1 MRAASPAFVSTGT
14 LPSPRHIRELLD
26 EAHRLYRENSDGQC
40 SQVYPALATVRADLF
55 GACVAGTDGSI
66 HSAGDAEHPFSIM
79 SVSKPFV
86 FALVCQALGPDEARR
101 QLGVNATGLPFDS
114 AAAIDRSVDGRTNP
128 MVNPGA
134 LAVTSLVPGPTTNAQ
149 WQFIRDGLGRFAGH
163 PLTLDAEVYASASQT
178 NHRNQ
183 GLAWLLHGL
192 GRLGADP
199 AQAIELYTLQCSL
212 SVNAKDLAIMAA
224 TLADGG
230 LHPISGERVVDAEVC
245 HHTLAVMATAG
256 MYETSGD
263 WLYDVGVPGKS
274 GIGGGIITV
283 APGKGGLGTFAP
295 LLDAAGN
302 SIKGQ
307 LVARFLSRQLGM
319 SLFISAPD
327 PVPLTRWV
335 SAAHR
340 SGRKET
346 A

>member
-1 MRAASPAFVSTGT
+1 MHAASPASAAYVSTGT
-14 LPSPRHIRELLD
+14 LPNAGRVRALLD
-26 EAHRLYRENSDGQC
+26 EAHRLYRDNSEGQC
-40 SQVYPALATVRADLF
+40 STVYPALASVRADLF
-55 GACVAGTDGSI
+55 GACVAGTQGSI
-66 HSAGDAEHPFSIM
+66 HAAGDAEHPFAIM

-86 FALVCQALGPDEARR
+86 FALVCQALGPEQARR

-114 AAAIDRSVDGRTNP
+114 ATAIDQSADGRTNP

-134 LAVTSLVPGPTTNAQ
+134 LAVTSLAPGVTTSAQ

-163 PLTLDAEVYASASQT
+163 PLTLDEPVYASASQT

-192 GRLGADP
+192 GRLGVDP
-199 AQAIELYTLQCSL
+199 ARAIELYTLQCSL
-212 SVNAKDLAIMAA
+212 SVNARDLAIMAA

-230 LHPISGERVVDAEVC
+230 VHPITSERVVDAEVC
-245 HHTLAVMATAG
+245 HYTLAVMATAG
-256 MYETSGD
+256 MYEASGD

-274 GIGGGIITV
+274 GIGGGIVTV

-307 LVARFLSRQLGM
+307 LAARFLSRQLGM

-327 PVPLTRWV
+327 RVPQTRRV

-340 SGRKET
+340 R
-346 A
+346 

>member
-1 MRAASPAFVSTGT
+1 MHAAAPAFVSTGT
-14 LPSPRHIRELLD
+14 LPSPARIRELLD
-26 EAHRLYRENSDGQC
+26 EAHRRFAENSDGQC

-55 GACVAGTDGSI
+55 GACVAGTNGSL
-66 HSAGDAEHPFSIM
+66 HSVGDAEHPFAIM

-86 FALVCQALGPDEARR
+86 FALVCQALGPEQARR
-101 QLGVNATGLPFDS
+101 LLGVNATGLPFDS
-114 AAAIDRSVDGRTNP
+114 AAAIDQSADGRTNP

-134 LAVTSLVPGPTTNAQ
+134 LAVTSLAPGPTTNAQ

-212 SVNAKDLAIMAA
+212 SVTAEDLAIMAA

-230 LHPISGERVVDAEVC
+230 LHPISGERVVDADVC

-307 LVARFLSRQLGM
+307 LVARFLSHQLGM
-319 SLFISAPD
+319 SLFISAPN
-327 PVPLTRWV
+327 PIPQTRRV

-340 SGRKET
+340 S
-346 A
+346 

>member
-1 MRAASPAFVSTGT
+1 
-14 LPSPRHIRELLD
+14 
-26 EAHRLYRENSDGQC
+26 
-40 SQVYPALATVRADLF
+40 
-55 GACVAGTDGSI
+55 
-66 HSAGDAEHPFSIM
+66 M

-86 FALVCQALGPDEARR
+86 FALVCQALGPKHARR
-101 QLGVNATGLPFDS
+101 ELGVNATGLPFDS
-114 AAAIDRSVDGRTNP
+114 AAAIDRGAGGRTNP

-134 LAVTSLVPGPTTNAQ
+134 LAVTSHVPGLTTSAQ
-149 WQFIRDGLGRFAGH
+149 WRFIREGLSRFAGR
-163 PLTLDAEVYASASQT
+163 PLLLDEVVYASASQT

-192 GRLGADP
+192 GRLGAEP
-199 AQAIELYTLQCSL
+199 SQAIELYTLQCSL
-212 SVNAKDLAIMAA
+212 SVTATDLAVMAA

-230 LHPISGERVVDAEVC
+230 IQPITGERVVSAEVC

-307 LVARFLSRQLGM
+307 LVARFLSRQLGL

-327 PVPLTRWV
+327 RVPQTRLV

-340 SGRKET
+340 R
-346 A
+346 